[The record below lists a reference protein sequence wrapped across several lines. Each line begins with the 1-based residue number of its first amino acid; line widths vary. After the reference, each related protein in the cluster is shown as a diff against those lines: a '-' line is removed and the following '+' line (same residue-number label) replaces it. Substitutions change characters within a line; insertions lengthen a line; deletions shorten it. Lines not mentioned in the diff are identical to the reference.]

1 MFWTAGS
8 YLAGYFKTAIDPKEV
23 FDIGKRDTENSI
35 SAPIESPLPYADIQS
50 GAVISSSVKLCS
62 NMTYGFE
69 VSYPNDWFTT
79 YNTEDQKCLF
89 FAPYSFVVPQDTHDS
104 FVPIKIEAVNPDDW
118 PGVVK
123 FYENPN
129 DFQNVIS
136 NKNIEINGQSIRQI
150 EAVLTGFG
158 EGAKGLVKLT
168 YLVFNSKTP
177 IAFVYEQTN
186 GDENAEKNKR
196 ILEDIV
202 RSLRYF

>member
-1 MFWTAGS
+1 MLWTTGS

-23 FDIGKRDTENSI
+23 FGIRKRDSESPI

-104 FVPIKIEAVNPDDW
+104 FVPIKIEAATPDDW
-118 PGVVK
+118 PGIVK

-129 DFQNVIS
+129 DFQNVVS
-136 NKNIEINGQSIRQI
+136 NKNIEINGQSVRQI
-150 EAVLTGFG
+150 GAVSTGFG
-158 EGAKGLVKLT
+158 VSAKGLVKLT
-168 YLVFNSKTP
+168 YLVFNSKGP
-177 IAFVYEQTN
+177 MAFVYEQT
-186 GDENAEKNKR
+186 GKDENAEKNKR